1 MRVAFLIA
9 ALIPLTMPTFA
20 CQLIDGDRIL
30 GKDVASASPLFA
42 ALDPHLEIGAA
53 PLAGVQRVM
62 RPEEIVRLARQNGI
76 SLDAPASA
84 ICFARATE
92 PLTPETL
99 LPIIQKAL
107 AIDNAKIEILDFSR
121 LGVPRGTFDFPKT
134 GLMPNGLWRG
144 RVLYGESHSM
154 PVWVKARI
162 TVDRT
167 WVEASE
173 TLLTGKV
180 IEASQLNL
188 KSGPRFPFDTT
199 LVEST
204 NLVVGRR
211 PVRTL
216 ASGTPIAVAMLTIMH
231 DVERGDRIAVEVKV
245 GGAILDFDATAES
258 SGRAGESIL
267 VKNPGNGRSFP
278 AVIQDKGHVL
288 VEK

>member
-42 ALDPHLEIGAA
+42 TLDPHLEIGAA

-62 RPEEIVRLARQNGI
+62 RPEEIVRLATQNGI
-76 SLDAPASA
+76 AFDGPAGA
-84 ICFARATE
+84 ICFALATE
-92 PLTPETL
+92 PLTAETL
-99 LPIIQKAL
+99 LPVIQKAL
-107 AIDNAKIEILDFSR
+107 AIDNAKTEILDFSR
-121 LGVPRGTFDFPKT
+121 LGVPRGTFDFPKS

-144 RVLYGESHSM
+144 RVLYGENHSM

-162 TVDRT
+162 TVNRI
-167 WVEASE
+167 WVEAAE
-173 TLLTGKV
+173 LLPAGKI
-180 IEASQLNL
+180 IEPSQLVL
-188 KSGPRFPFDTT
+188 KTGPRFPFDAALIESIE
-199 LVEST
+199 LVA
-204 NLVVGRR
+204 GRR
-211 PVRTL
+211 PMRTL
-216 ASGTPIAVAMLTIMH
+216 SVGASIALPMLTIAH

-258 SGRAGESIL
+258 SGRTGESIL
-267 VKNPGNGRSFP
+267 VKNPENGRSFP